1 MSQNFDNEN
10 KSIQEELIYLNKIT
24 RKLFLESVTEF
35 GEKEIIEVRRIG
47 DYEDYNKQIWTIC

>member
-1 MSQNFDNEN
+1 MTSQNFDNKN

-35 GEKEIIEVRRIG
+35 WEKEIIEGRRIG
-47 DYEDYNKQIWTIC
+47 DYEDYNKQI